1 MALTRLVVGLAALLS
16 FQCCQAKTVTH
27 DWNVTWTT
35 ANPDGLYDRK
45 VVGINGQWPLPV
57 VEVEK
62 GDRLIVNMYNGLGDK
77 NTSIHWHGLY
87 QNGTN
92 NMDGP
97 AMVTQCP
104 ILPGQSFTYNFTVNQ
119 NGTYWYHCHT
129 DWCYPDGYRQALVVH
144 DKESPFKD
152 MYDEELVV
160 TMSDWYHNMT
170 EDIKGTFI
178 TPINPDGDEPIPN
191 AFLFNDTMNSNI
203 AVQPGKSYLIRLV
216 NIAAFVSQYFYIEG
230 HTFKIVE
237 IDGVYTEPV
246 ETDMVYLAAAQR
258 YSILVTTKDT
268 ADKNYPIVIVA
279 DSDMLDTIPADLKLN
294 QTNWLEYDANAPHPQ
309 AVMPVDD
316 STKLYPF
323 DDMDL
328 TPYDRMP
335 LLPEPDLTIN
345 VTVSMEQ
352 LGDGSGYAF
361 FNNISYVKPQV
372 PTLYTALSS
381 GKLAT
386 NPSIY
391 GESTNPFVLE
401 HNQVVD
407 LILNNNDTGSHAFHM
422 HGHNFQLINRFPAYG
437 KHFFDY
443 EDSDDPVTYDPSN
456 HTAFP
461 GTPARRD
468 TFVVP
473 PQGYFVIRF
482 VADNP
487 GVWMFHCHVDWHL
500 MQGLALT
507 LVEAPLQIQ
516 ERVSVTGEQYG
527 VCRAAGIPYQGNAA
541 GNSDNLLDLAGQSM
555 QKPWFENDELPY

>member
-1 MALTRLVVGLAALLS
+1 MTFTRLVVGIAALIS
-16 FQCCQAKTVTH
+16 FQFCQAKTVTY

-35 ANPDGLYDRK
+35 ANPDGMYDRK

-57 VEVEK
+57 VEVDK

-77 NTSIHWHGLY
+77 NTSIHWHGMY

-104 ILPGQSFTYNFTVNQ
+104 ITPGESYTYDFTVNQ

-129 DWCYPDGYRQALVVH
+129 DWCYPDGYRQAFIVH
-144 DKESPFKD
+144 DKESPFTD

-170 EDIKGTFI
+170 EETLKPMFLS
-178 TPINPDGDEPIPN
+178 PKNPDGDEIIPN
-191 AFLFNDTMNSNI
+191 SFLFNDTINSNI
-203 AVQPGKSYLIRLV
+203 AVQPGKTYLIRLI
-216 NIAAFVSQYFYIEG
+216 NIATFISQYFYIEG
-230 HTFKIVE
+230 HTFKVVE
-237 IDGVYTEPV
+237 IDGIYTEPT

-258 YSILVTTKDT
+258 YSILVTTKAT
-268 ADKNYPIVIVA
+268 ADKNYPIVMVA
-279 DSDMLDTIPADLKLN
+279 DSDMLDAVPSDLKLN
-294 QTNWLEYDANAPHPQ
+294 QTNWLEYNANAPHPQ
-309 AVMPVDD
+309 AVIPVND

-323 DDMDL
+323 DDMSL
-328 TPYDRMP
+328 IPYDRMP

-345 VTVSMEQ
+345 VTVTMEQ
-352 LGDGSGYAF
+352 LGDGTGYSF
-361 FNNISYVKPQV
+361 FNNISYVKPKV

-381 GKLAT
+381 GELAT
-386 NPSIY
+386 DPSVY
-391 GESTNPFVLE
+391 GENINPFVLG
-401 HNQVVD
+401 HNQVVEI
-407 LILNNNDTGSHAFHM
+407 ILNNNDTGSHSFHM
-422 HGHNFQLINRFPAYG
+422 HGHAFQLVDRFPAYG

-443 EDSDDPVTYDPSN
+443 EDGDRVTYDPSN

-461 GTPARRD
+461 SIPARRD
-468 TFVVP
+468 TFVAP

-507 LVEAPLQIQ
+507 LIEAPLQIQ
-516 ERVSVTGEQYG
+516 ERVSVAGEQYD
-527 VCRAAGIPYQGNAA
+527 VCKAAGIPYKGNAA
-541 GNSDNLLDLAGQSM
+541 GNTKNLLNLTGQNM
-555 QKPWFENDELPY
+555 QEPWFENNKLPY